1 LNGKLDYTV
10 EPAARSKMDC
20 MATPPRTN
28 PAPEYRQADH
38 IEDLIDEAGAESF
51 PASDP
56 PSVTPRRKPKPRSPE
71 ARDRVAD
78 KSEPDPHSR
87 G

>member
-1 LNGKLDYTV
+1 
-10 EPAARSKMDC
+10 

-28 PAPEYRQADH
+28 PEPEYRQADH

-56 PSVTPRRKPKPRSPE
+56 PAITPRRKPKPAPPE
-71 ARDRVAD
+71 AGDDGRDTGGRDHRAL
-78 KSEPDPHSR
+78 